1 MAKKSLKISRAQRK
15 IINFIKNGG
24 TLKVKAF
31 AGTGKT
37 TTLVF
42 LAEENIQFRILYL
55 VFGKA
60 NEVDARKKFPRN
72 TQIKTTHALAL
83 QYLHYH
89 SDLNLKKIRGSYK
102 AKEISDLYDCDI
114 ELAQQAI
121 HVFENFCHS
130 SSHTF
135 FEFIGD
141 DDIIGL
147 PKKMFDDMIKGKIDI
162 THDFYLKY
170 FHLSIIHKG
179 PPRLNFDI
187 AMIDEAQDT
196 NMVTLDI
203 FLRLNIHTKIY
214 VGDENQQIFA
224 FRGSRDIMRMVES
237 EELPLL
243 ETFRFHQ
250 EIADLSNKLLK
261 RFKNEKNEI
270 ITKVKK
276 SKKELKDTCYISRTN
291 SKLIQ
296 TINELIM
303 DDIKFKTIR
312 EPKILFKLIEEV
324 FYLANNRKK
333 EIKTNFF
340 LKRFKDLEELADY
353 ADAVDDVELKSTIK
367 TYKEFG
373 IKIFN
378 FRDIATK
385 YYEDDTN
392 NINTYLATAHV
403 SKGLEWDKVIITD
416 DFAEFTQSIA
426 KTKYKTIL
434 SFRKNINS
442 IDPLIVNEFNLFYV
456 AMTRAKQE
464 LEILSANKKFL
475 DISEADLNTAIREAI
490 SDKQKKE
497 IGKQVN
503 A

>member
-1 MAKKSLKISRAQRK
+1 MAKKIVKISRAQRK
-15 IINFIKNGG
+15 IINFIKEGG

-42 LAEENIQFRILYL
+42 LAEENIRLRILYL

-60 NEVDARKKFPRN
+60 NEVDAIKKFPRN
-72 TQIKTTHALAL
+72 TRVKTTHALAL
-83 QYLHYH
+83 QYLRYH
-89 SDLNLKKIRGSYK
+89 SELDLSKIRKGYK
-102 AKEISDLYDCDI
+102 AKEIADLYDCDI
-114 ELAQQAI
+114 ELAQYAI
-121 HVFENFCHS
+121 HVFENFCNS

-141 DDIIGL
+141 DDVIEL
-147 PKKMFDDMIKGKIDI
+147 PKKIFSDMVNGKIAI
-162 THDFYLKY
+162 THDFYLKF
-170 FHLSIIHKG
+170 FHLSIIHNG

-203 FLRLNIHTKIY
+203 FLRLNIKTKIY

-224 FRGSRDIMRMVES
+224 FRGSRDIMKMVDS

-243 ETFRFHQ
+243 ETFRFNQ
-250 EIADLSNKLLK
+250 DIADISNKLLK
-261 RFKNEKNEI
+261 RFKDEKFEI
-270 ITKVKK
+270 KTKVKK
-276 SKKELKDTCYISRTN
+276 DLKKIDSVCYISRTN

-296 TINELIM
+296 TINELIS

-312 EPKILFKLIEEV
+312 KPEELFQLIEEV

-333 EIKTNFF
+333 EIKNNFF
-340 LKRFKDLEELADY
+340 LKRFKDLDDLTDY
-353 ADAVDDVELKSTIK
+353 AEAVDDVELKSTIK

-378 FRDIATK
+378 FRDIAQK
-385 YYEDDTN
+385 YFDAKGDD
-392 NINTYLATAHV
+392 IKTYLSTAHV
-403 SKGLEWDKVIITD
+403 SKGLEWDKVILTD
-416 DFAEFTQSIA
+416 DFPEFTKNIS
-426 KTKYKTIL
+426 KTKYKTIK

-464 LEILSANKKFL
+464 LEILSSNKEFL
-475 DISEADLNTAIREAI
+475 EINETDLNTSIREAH
-490 SDKQKKE
+490 SERQKKE
-497 IGKQVN
+497 EKKIS